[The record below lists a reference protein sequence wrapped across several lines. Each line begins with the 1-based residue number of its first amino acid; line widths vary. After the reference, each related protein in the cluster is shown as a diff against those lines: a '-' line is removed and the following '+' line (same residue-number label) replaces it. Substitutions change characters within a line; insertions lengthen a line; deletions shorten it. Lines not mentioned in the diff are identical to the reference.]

1 VLADPHLTEI
11 GLAVR
16 RTDGSHRDV
25 MAGSP
30 ISVAPL
36 CATPPADF
44 HDPGPK
50 PAYMTGLGP
59 GSWNASSGSL
69 RHGPV
74 ASASGA
80 AGGLLAGLRV
90 VDFSAFV
97 TGPLAAE
104 ILADLGADVI
114 KVEPRWA
121 RPCAP
126 PRMPSRRASGASA
139 AWR

>member
-1 VLADPHLTEI
+1 MWFPQPDHPLRRLFAGLTEHTFVQTLGLADPHLTEI

-30 ISVAPL
+30 ISVPPL

-59 GSWNASSGSL
+59 GS
-69 RHGPV
+69 
-74 ASASGA
+74 
-80 AGGLLAGLRV
+80 
-90 VDFSAFV
+90 
-97 TGPLAAE
+97 
-104 ILADLGADVI
+104 
-114 KVEPRWA
+114 
-121 RPCAP
+121 
-126 PRMPSRRASGASA
+126 
-139 AWR
+139 